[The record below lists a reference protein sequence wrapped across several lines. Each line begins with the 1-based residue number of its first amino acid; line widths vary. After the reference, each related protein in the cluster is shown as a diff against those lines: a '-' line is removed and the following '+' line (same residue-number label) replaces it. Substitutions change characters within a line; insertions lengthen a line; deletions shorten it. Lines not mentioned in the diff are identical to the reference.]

1 VSDAPLSHLGPY
13 SQARMVD
20 VSDKPVTRREA
31 RASARVRMSAPA
43 LAAIVAGNLAKGEV
57 IGTARL
63 AGIQAAKR
71 CSDLIPMCHPLPLSY
86 IDVECRIDEERGSIE
101 IFSTVR
107 CEARTGAEM
116 EALTAAAV
124 AALTVVD
131 MAKSADPWMTIE
143 GLGLLEKSGGKSGRA
158 RRPVSE

>member
-1 VSDAPLSHLGPY
+1 MSEARLSHL
-13 SQARMVD
+13 SQSGEAKMVD

-31 RASARVRMSAPA
+31 RAMARVRMSAQA
-43 LAAIVAGNLAKGEV
+43 LAAVSASNLPKGEAL
-57 IGTARL
+57 GPARV

-71 CSDLIPMCHPLPLSY
+71 CSELIPMCHPLPLTY
-86 IDVECRIDEERGSIE
+86 VDVECRIVEEKGWIE
-101 IFSTVR
+101 ILSTVR

-131 MAKSADPWMTIE
+131 MAKSADPWMTID
-143 GLGLLEKSGGKSGRA
+143 GLQLLEKSGGKSGSLK
-158 RRPVSE
+158 RPVS

>member
-1 VSDAPLSHLGPY
+1 
-13 SQARMVD
+13 MVD

-31 RASARVRMSAPA
+31 RATARVRMSAPA

-57 IGTARL
+57 LGTARL

-71 CSDLIPMCHPLPLSY
+71 CSDLIPMCHPLPLTY
-86 IDVECRIDEERGSIE
+86 IDVDCRIDEVKGSIE
-101 IFSTVR
+101 ILSTVR

-116 EALTAAAV
+116 EALTAAGV

-143 GLGLLEKSGGKSGRA
+143 GLGLLEKSGGKGGRL
-158 RRPVSE
+158 RRPVSQ